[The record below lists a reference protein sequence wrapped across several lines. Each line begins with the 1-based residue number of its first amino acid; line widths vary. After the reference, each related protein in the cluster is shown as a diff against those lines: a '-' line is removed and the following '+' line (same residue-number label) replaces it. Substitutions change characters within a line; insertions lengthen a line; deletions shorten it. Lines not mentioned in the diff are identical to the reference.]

1 MLFVAL
7 AIFEYAVMLAI
18 RFGKQK
24 KRDKA
29 NQEEICNK
37 IDRKSLWLAMGMYV
51 LAVGSYFYTVA
62 THG

>member
-1 MLFVAL
+1 MLFVVL

-18 RFGKQK
+18 RFGKK

-37 IDRKSLWLAMGMYV
+37 IDRKSLWLAMGLYV
-51 LAVGSYFYTVA
+51 LAVGSYFYTVT
-62 THG
+62 THS